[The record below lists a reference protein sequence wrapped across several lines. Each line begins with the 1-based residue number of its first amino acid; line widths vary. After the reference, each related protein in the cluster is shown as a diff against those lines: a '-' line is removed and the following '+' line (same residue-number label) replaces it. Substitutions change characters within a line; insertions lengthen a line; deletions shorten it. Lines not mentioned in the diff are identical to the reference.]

1 MVGFKIHSGSNPDTT
16 LMGRT
21 WKGTEWSPGWLL
33 GSFPSNSME
42 GTAVESEEEDSWRAM
57 KTGRGSV
64 GLWVKV
70 EVSY

>member
-1 MVGFKIHSGSNPDTT
+1 
-16 LMGRT
+16 
-21 WKGTEWSPGWLL
+21 
-33 GSFPSNSME
+33 ME